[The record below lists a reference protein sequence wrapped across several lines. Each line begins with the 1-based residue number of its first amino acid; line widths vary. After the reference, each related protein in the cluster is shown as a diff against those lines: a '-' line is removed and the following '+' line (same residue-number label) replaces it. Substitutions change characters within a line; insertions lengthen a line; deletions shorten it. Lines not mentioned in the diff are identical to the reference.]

1 MLINLR
7 SLIWKKAKPVSKNH
21 IERQKT
27 GSPRHLWTVFV
38 NPALRR
44 ESNYGHTI
52 KNDNRRL
59 YEKRLWEIQGGQ
71 AGFETPEGSVGAIFF
86 RV

>member
-1 MLINLR
+1 MLIKLK
-7 SLIWKKAKPVSKNH
+7 SLVSGRGLNQCQKNILSAKKLAAPVIYGLFLS
-21 IERQKT
+21 IQRC
-27 GSPRHLWTVFV
+27 
-38 NPALRR
+38 R

-59 YEKRLWEIQGGQ
+59 YEKRIWEIQGGQ
-71 AGFETPEGSVGAIFF
+71 AGFETPEGGVGAIFF